1 MSPIA
6 RPPGM
11 NDVARA
17 AGVSHQTVSRVLNNH
32 PNVRPETRDRVL
44 QSISDLGYRRN
55 SAARTLVTQRSGTLG
70 VVTTGVFEFG
80 PSSILVAVEEA
91 AREAGYFVSVA
102 TLQTVDADSMSAALE
117 RLMGQAVEGIVVIA
131 PSTKVVDA
139 VRAFQDRLPMVVVAA
154 IPDAPDTVTTVCIDQ
169 VLGARTVVRH
179 LAELGHTEIVHL
191 SGPLDWIDAK
201 SRVAGWRT
209 ELDALGLPA
218 PEVIHG
224 DWTSACG
231 YEVGAQ
237 LARTGAPTA
246 VFAANDQLA
255 LGLLRAFHEAGM
267 TVPDDVSVVG
277 FDDVTGASDF
287 IPPLTTI
294 RPGFDRLGV
303 RIVET
308 LLRVLDGEIVGDTAL
323 EPELIVRAST
333 AEPRGR
339 CART

>member
-1 MSPIA
+1 MSPAA

-11 NDVARA
+11 NDVARV
-17 AGVSHQTVSRVLNNH
+17 AGVSHQTVSRVLNDH
-32 PNVRPETRDRVL
+32 PNVRPETRERVL
-44 QSISDLGYRRN
+44 KSIRELGYRRN

-70 VVTTGVFEFG
+70 VVTTGSFEFG

-102 TLQTVDADSMSAALE
+102 TLQTVDTDSMSAALE

-139 VRAFQDRLPMVVVAA
+139 VRAFEDSLPMVVVAA
-154 IPDAPDTVTTVCIDQ
+154 IPDAPDMVTTVCVDQ
-169 VLGARTVVRH
+169 IRGARSVVRH
-179 LAELGHTEIVHL
+179 LAELGHTQIVHL

-201 SRVAGWRT
+201 SRLVGWRT
-209 ELDALGLPA
+209 EMDALGLP
-218 PEVIHG
+218 PSDVIQG

-231 YEVGAQ
+231 YEVGSE
-237 LARTGAPTA
+237 LARGGAPTA
-246 VFAANDQLA
+246 AFAANDQLA

-303 RIVET
+303 HIVET
-308 LLRVLDGEIVGDTAL
+308 LLRVLDGETVSDTAL
-323 EPELIVRAST
+323 EPQLIVRAST
-333 AEPRGR
+333 SRPRGHT
-339 CART
+339 ALS